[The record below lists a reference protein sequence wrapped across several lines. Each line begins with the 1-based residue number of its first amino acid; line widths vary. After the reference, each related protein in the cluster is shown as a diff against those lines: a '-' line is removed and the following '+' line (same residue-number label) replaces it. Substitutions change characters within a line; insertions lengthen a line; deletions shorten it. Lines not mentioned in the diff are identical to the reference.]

1 MRSTCDRSGGNERA
15 DASHFLYKEGDDVN
29 VTLDVQAPGV
39 LYFVRYNH
47 TKGAGLSWVPIGFSQ
62 CVSNGLFPHFLRDRL
77 LHLPSIR
84 RWRETCCAPL
94 RYGTVKHAE
103 ADAKALDLVS
113 CTGSDLAP
121 AGTDGIR
128 EQSGRIQLP
137 ANQTISVWTDAHGP
151 PIAYPVAVA
160 NSN

>member
-1 MRSTCDRSGGNERA
+1 MARNLLRAITLWDGN
-15 DASHFLYKEGDDVN
+15 
-29 VTLDVQAPGV
+29 TP
-39 LYFVRYNH
+39 
-47 TKGAGLSWVPIGFSQ
+47 
-62 CVSNGLFPHFLRDRL
+62 
-77 LHLPSIR
+77 
-84 RWRETCCAPL
+84 
-94 RYGTVKHAE
+94 